1 MDSHLPIGRMLDLK
15 PLSWIGKRSYEIYLW
30 QYPVIFIFNYLK
42 LDNNLLFI
50 LLQVAIILI
59 LSEWL
64 HYFTLIRRINWWDKN
79 VKR

>member
-1 MDSHLPIGRMLDLK
+1 MLAITLIFCGIIELTMDPHLPIGKMLDLK

-59 LSEWL
+59 L
-64 HYFTLIRRINWWDKN
+64 
-79 VKR
+79 